1 MTQQA
6 RPSFELL
13 LGEVSLKAP
22 ETPLYLKLATQVL
35 EARRLELENGHSPDP
50 DAGPGAGPQ
59 PPAPP
64 DPSPAAA
71 TLDLPSAT
79 KVTETVEALAPDI
92 GDTPE
97 AAPDEDALAG
107 AVESPRDDVE
117 PVVDSAVEEAPTAV
131 EAVADETVVDGEH
144 VVLPLPLPDP
154 APAPAAPEAQPA
166 RRARW
171 FRGQLP
177 VVHFED
183 GSSRVMESL
192 DALKDLLRS
201 RGLTPH
207 PRGDA
212 SMLLWQV
219 RNRLN
224 LSVGQ
229 VDA

>member
-1 MTQQA
+1 MTQQS

-22 ETPLYLKLATQVL
+22 ETPLYLRLASQVL
-35 EARRLELENGHSPDP
+35 EARRLELENGHDP
-50 DAGPGAGPQ
+50 EPEPT
-59 PPAPP
+59 PPAPSSP
-64 DPSPAAA
+64 PPADVATLEPPVEEPAPEAVVVETAPEPVEADSAPSPSLEA
-71 TLDLPSAT
+71 T
-79 KVTETVEALAPDI
+79 
-92 GDTPE
+92 
-97 AAPDEDALAG
+97 
-107 AVESPRDDVE
+107 DDVLE
-117 PVVDSAVEEAPTAV
+117 TTTVVEEAPEPEPGPVEAAAAEEPPAPAMTPSIPSPEPAPSASAV
-131 EAVADETVVDGEH
+131 EAPV
-144 VVLPLPLPDP
+144 
-154 APAPAAPEAQPA
+154 

-177 VVHFED
+177 VVNFED
-183 GSSRVMESL
+183 GTSRVMDSL

-219 RNRLN
+219 RNRLG
-224 LSVGQ
+224 LSVDQ

>member
-1 MTQQA
+1 MTQQS

-22 ETPLYLKLATQVL
+22 ETPLYLRLASQVL
-35 EARRLELENGHSPDP
+35 EARRLELENGHDP
-50 DAGPGAGPQ
+50 EPEPT
-59 PPAPP
+59 PPAPSSP
-64 DPSPAAA
+64 PPADVATLEPPVEEPAPEAVVVETAPEPIEADSAPSPSLEA
-71 TLDLPSAT
+71 T
-79 KVTETVEALAPDI
+79 
-92 GDTPE
+92 
-97 AAPDEDALAG
+97 
-107 AVESPRDDVE
+107 DDVLE
-117 PVVDSAVEEAPTAV
+117 TTTVVEEAPEPEPEPV
-131 EAVADETVVDGEH
+131 EAAAAEE
-144 VVLPLPLPDP
+144 PP
-154 APAPAAPEAQPA
+154 APAMTPSIPSPEPAPSASAAEAPV

-177 VVHFED
+177 VVNFED
-183 GSSRVMESL
+183 GTSRVMDSL

-219 RNRLN
+219 RNRLG
-224 LSVGQ
+224 LSVDQ